1 MPFCFFFFCHSRGG
15 WAGGGVPGGF
25 TPAAA
30 RFLEGRGARC
40 SPGRRR
46 CQAGRIRSWYDHRS
60 QITDQP
66 PTKAGKTTL
75 YHGRHGERQAG
86 PEWLSAAGLGRLQL
100 GTATRHCLFG
110 TFPCTFLSA
119 LPTQAWCIYVVLM
132 LMWCD
137 RAWFDR
143 ALLHRPS
150 NLGLTGHIRRST

>member
-1 MPFCFFFFCHSRGG
+1 MPFFFFFFCHSRGG

-25 TPAAA
+25 TPAEA

-100 GTATRHCLFG
+100 GTATSTLPFRD
-110 TFPCTFLSA
+110 LSLHISQRFA
-119 LPTQAWCIYVVLM
+119 TPSMVHLRGAHADVV
-132 LMWCD
+132 
-137 RAWFDR
+137 
-143 ALLHRPS
+143 
-150 NLGLTGHIRRST
+150 